1 MINRRR
7 FIGYTI
13 LGGAGLAA
21 GPAGCGRA
29 GDTETQSE
37 AGDPATAPFE
47 LDEATVAGL
56 QEGMESG
63 RWTARSITE
72 LYLSR
77 IEALDRQGPELR
89 SIIET
94 NPQALEIAEQLD
106 AERAAGRTR
115 GPLHGIPVTI
125 KDNIDTADQMTT
137 TAGSLALEGSIPAQD
152 SFVAGKLR
160 AAGAI
165 ILAKAN
171 LSEWANFRSNDSS
184 SGWSGRGG
192 QCRNPYALDRNP
204 CGSSSGSGS
213 AVSSNLTA
221 LAIGTETDGSIVCP
235 STRMGIVGIKATVGL
250 VGRAGIVPIAHN
262 QDTAGPMVRTVRDGA
277 ILLGALTGIDPRDG
291 MTGASDGNSQT
302 DYTQFLD
309 AAGLEGARL
318 GVARNFPFRDNV
330 VALFDEAIAA
340 VKDAGATIIDPAD
353 VPNLDKYGDSEFEV
367 LLYEF
372 KADLNAYLESLGPG
386 ARVKSLAEIIEF
398 NEQNRD
404 REMPFFG
411 QDILIAAQEKGPLTD
426 PAYLDA
432 LANGHRYSRRE
443 GIDRVMDE
451 HNLDAII
458 APTGGPAW
466 MTDHVNG
473 DTGTGSSS
481 RPAAVSGYPSITVP
495 MGFVSGLPIG
505 ISFFGRAW
513 TEPVLLKFA
522 YAFEQSTKH
531 RQAPKFLQTVG

>member
-21 GPAGCGRA
+21 GPVGCGRT
-29 GDTETQSE
+29 GDTETESE
-37 AGDPATAPFE
+37 GDDPATAPFE
-47 LDEATVAGL
+47 LDEATVVDL

-63 RWTARSITE
+63 RLTARSITE
-72 LYLSR
+72 LYLAR
-77 IEALDRQGPELR
+77 IEALDRQGPELG

-94 NPQALEIAEQLD
+94 NPQALEIADALD
-106 AERAAGRTR
+106 AERQTNGPR
-115 GPLHGIPVTI
+115 GPLHGRPVTI

-152 SFVAGKLR
+152 SFVAQKLR
-160 AAGAI
+160 EAGAI

-221 LAIGTETDGSIVCP
+221 LAIGSETDGSVVCP
-235 STRMGIVGIKATVGL
+235 STRMGIVGIKPTVGL
-250 VGRAGIVPIAHN
+250 VGRSGIIPIAHN
-262 QDTAGPMVRTVRDGA
+262 QDTVGPMVRTVRDEA
-277 ILLGALTGIDPRDG
+277 ILLGALTGVDPRDS
-291 MTGASDGNSQT
+291 MTGPSDGNFQT

-309 AAGLEGARL
+309 TAGLEGARL
-318 GVARNFPFRDNV
+318 GVARNFPFHDNV
-330 VALFDEAIAA
+330 VALFDEAVAA
-340 VKDAGATIIDPAD
+340 MKDAGATIIDPAD

-372 KADLNAYLESLGPG
+372 KADLNAYLESLGPT

-411 QDILIAAQEKGPLTD
+411 QDILIAAQEKGPLTEK
-426 PAYLDA
+426 AYLDA
-432 LANGHRYSRRE
+432 LANDHRYSRRE
-443 GIDRVMDE
+443 GIDQVMDE

-458 APTGGPAW
+458 APTGGPA
-466 MTDHVNG
+466 
-473 DTGTGSSS
+473 
-481 RPAAVSGYPSITVP
+481 
-495 MGFVSGLPIG
+495 
-505 ISFFGRAW
+505 
-513 TEPVLLKFA
+513 
-522 YAFEQSTKH
+522 
-531 RQAPKFLQTVG
+531 